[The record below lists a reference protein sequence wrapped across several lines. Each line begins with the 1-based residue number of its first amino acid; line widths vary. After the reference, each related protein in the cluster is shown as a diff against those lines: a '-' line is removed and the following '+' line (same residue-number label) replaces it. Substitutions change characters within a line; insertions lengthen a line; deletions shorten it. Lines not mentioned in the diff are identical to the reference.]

1 MIYFLQSKNDCKNSE
16 ILVIVVKKQINGS
29 YLDCG
34 RGTRQSDQGTSCL
47 VADRGTLGVQEV
59 VDTADEAGPL

>member
-1 MIYFLQSKNDCKNSE
+1 MIYFLQSKNDCKNGE
-16 ILVIVVKKQINGS
+16 ILIIAVGRRLYGL

-47 VADRGTLGVQEV
+47 VADRGTLGVQEIV
-59 VDTADEAGPL
+59 NTTDKSGPL

>member
-1 MIYFLQSKNDCKNSE
+1 MIVKMVSE
-16 ILVIVVKKQINGS
+16 ILIIAIETQICGL
-29 YLDCG
+29 YLDCS

-59 VDTADEAGPL
+59 VNTTDKSSPL